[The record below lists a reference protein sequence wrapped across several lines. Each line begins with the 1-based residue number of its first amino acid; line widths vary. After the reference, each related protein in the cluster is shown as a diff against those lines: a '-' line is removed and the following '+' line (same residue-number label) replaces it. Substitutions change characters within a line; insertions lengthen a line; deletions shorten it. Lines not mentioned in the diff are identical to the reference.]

1 MLVKVASSSYRLF
14 WSIKRYRLTL
24 GKYAVAE
31 NYFFIISFT
40 KLMLC
45 LPAYWYRN
53 INILY
58 SAFCLNSLSCYWLT
72 YLLQVRMFVAL
83 DAPVQKVRWRKWG
96 FIIQVVIFV
105 AMVPTAPLWEDAWNN
120 ENLEKSFEGYE
131 FALTCDREWVYPPRF
146 LAIWVSDFTCALISL
161 AMIACEKAF

>member
-1 MLVKVASSSYRLF
+1 MREALLD
-14 WSIKRYRLTL
+14 LMECGL
-24 GKYAVAE
+24 LL
-31 NYFFIISFT
+31 II
-40 KLMLC
+40 
-45 LPAYWYRN
+45 
-53 INILY
+53 INQ
-58 SAFCLNSLSCYWLT
+58 LS